1 MSSKY
6 TYTENFIFMLGDN
19 RDEEVKLPYQ
29 DLEKVQSSL
38 EHVPI
43 YLWSYP
49 LTGHPYLEITA
60 EKRRVKSS
68 RLKKLDK
75 KDGFWEATTQSGT
88 VYRLITE

>member
-1 MSSKY
+1 MSKY
-6 TYTENFIFMLGDN
+6 TYAERFQFMLGDN

-29 DLEKVQSSL
+29 DMETVKSSL
-38 EHVPI
+38 ENIPI

-49 LTGHPYLEITA
+49 LTGHPDLELNA
-60 EKRRVKSS
+60 EHRRVKSS
-68 RLKKLDK
+68 RIKKLEK

>member
-1 MSSKY
+1 MASKY

-43 YLWSYP
+43 ENDKIKV
-49 LTGHPYLEITA
+49 T
-60 EKRRVKSS
+60 
-68 RLKKLDK
+68 KKGK
-75 KDGFWEATTQSGT
+75 IKTTKIGYFFDCQKI
-88 VYRLITE
+88 V